1 MSNTFFSP
9 NVSDGRAV
17 KEEDSLEVLNVKDG
31 DRLYYK
37 DLGMGCFSMLITC
50 LGLEIIVKTFVMCTF
65 T

>member
-1 MSNTFFSP
+1 M
-9 NVSDGRAV
+9 

-37 DLGMGCFSMLITC
+37 DLGMGCFTILITC
-50 LGLEIIVKTFVMCTF
+50 LGLEIIVKTFLMCTF